1 MVPELVDKYIFLV
14 QTFVEAGDA
23 GLSWPQVQ
31 RRWEA
36 RYGTEYPRRSFANH
50 RAAVE
55 EVFGITITCDRSTN
69 QYRIDAGESAVDK
82 REAVEYLIN
91 TFTVNSLLTLGKE
104 RLSGRVA
111 VEDVPSGQKWLTVAM
126 QAMLD
131 NAVLSITYHK
141 YLSTEKDRRT
151 IRPYAVKEF
160 AKRWYLVGYSEEAGA
175 LRTYALDRIQAMERT
190 GDSFKMPKG
199 FDVDALFRDSYG
211 IYLPEN
217 ACRLDDSRV
226 HMYFDNALR
235 FIRRRTAEYDLII
248 VDSTDPVGPLEA
260 YFTREFYGICWNALR
275 EDGILVNQQGSPFY
289 RHDAE
294 AMQRS
299 HKHIV
304 RTFPIS
310 RVYQAHIP
318 TYAAGYWLFGFA
330 SKKYHPIDDL
340 NAKRWKALNLQTR
353 YYTTKLHIGA
363 FYLPAFLENLLLE
376 VETL

>member
-14 QTFVEAGDA
+14 QTFVEAGDT
-23 GLSWPQVQ
+23 GLTWPQVQ

-55 EVFGITITCDRSTN
+55 EVFGIAITCDRSTN

-141 YLSTEKDRRT
+141 YLSAEKDRRT

-190 GDSFKMPKG
+190 GDSFRMPKG

-217 ACRLDDSRV
+217 EKPVLVKLKATEREAAYLQDLPLHPSQVSLGNGIFVLRVIPNPNFIMELCSRADRLEV
-226 HMYFDNALR
+226 L
-235 FIRRRTAEYDLII
+235 E
-248 VDSTDPVGPLEA
+248 PLE
-260 YFTREFYGICWNALR
+260 LR
-275 EDGILVNQQGSPFY
+275 QSVQ
-289 RHDAE
+289 
-294 AMQRS
+294 
-299 HKHIV
+299 
-304 RTFPIS
+304 
-310 RVYQAHIP
+310 
-318 TYAAGYWLFGFA
+318 
-330 SKKYHPIDDL
+330 
-340 NAKRWKALNLQTR
+340 KALNNAIQL
-353 YYTTKLHIGA
+353 YEH
-363 FYLPAFLENLLLE
+363 
-376 VETL
+376 

>member
-14 QTFVEAGDA
+14 QTFVEAGDT
-23 GLSWPQVQ
+23 GLTWPQVQ

-190 GDSFKMPKG
+190 GDSFRMPKG

-217 ACRLDDSRV
+217 EKPVLVKLKATEREAAYLQDLPLHPSQV
-226 HMYFDNALR
+226 SLGNGIFALR
-235 FIRRRTAEYDLII
+235 IIPNPNFIMELCSRADR
-248 VDSTDPVGPLEA
+248 LEVL
-260 YFTREFYGICWNALR
+260 EPMELR
-275 EDGILVNQQGSPFY
+275 
-289 RHDAE
+289 
-294 AMQRS
+294 
-299 HKHIV
+299 
-304 RTFPIS
+304 
-310 RVYQAHIP
+310 QAVQ
-318 TYAAGYWLFGFA
+318 
-330 SKKYHPIDDL
+330 
-340 NAKRWKALNLQTR
+340 KALNNAIQL
-353 YYTTKLHIGA
+353 YEH
-363 FYLPAFLENLLLE
+363 
-376 VETL
+376 